1 MPPGCCSSR
10 FSTMP
15 RQRRQ
20 SSPWG
25 ILTWPAISPKLRITC
40 ARFPMRPSQK
50 WPQSKLSSERFQF
63 AATCRLRF
71 QTLPS
76 AAPAL
81 NARPKSPMEVLRM
94 RTINLHV
101 VSTFALGFAILAA
114 LLLPACSINVKKEQ
128 NGEDKQ
134 VDINTPVGGIH
145 VSKGANVA
153 DVGLAVYPGARL
165 KQEDSNGSDKSAN
178 VNISSFGFGLKVVAL
193 EYQSDDSPGKLVA
206 YYRDE
211 LKKYGKVLECHT
223 SHLDVNPDIKG
234 SDHGSHELTCEGASG
249 SNIELKVGTKE
260 NQHIVAVEPDGK
272 GSSFSLVYVR
282 THGKDADI

>member
-1 MPPGCCSSR
+1 
-10 FSTMP
+10 
-15 RQRRQ
+15 
-20 SSPWG
+20 
-25 ILTWPAISPKLRITC
+25 
-40 ARFPMRPSQK
+40 
-50 WPQSKLSSERFQF
+50 
-63 AATCRLRF
+63 
-71 QTLPS
+71 
-76 AAPAL
+76 
-81 NARPKSPMEVLRM
+81 M

-234 SDHGSHELTCEGASG
+234 SDRGSHELTCEGASG